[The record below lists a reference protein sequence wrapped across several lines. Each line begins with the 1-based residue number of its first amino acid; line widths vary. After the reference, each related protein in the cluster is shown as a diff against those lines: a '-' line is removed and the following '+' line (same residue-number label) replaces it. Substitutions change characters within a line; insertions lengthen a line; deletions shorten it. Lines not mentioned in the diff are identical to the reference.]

1 MTSPQARLDKIQTNT
16 LECMNIA
23 ADVMELLQ
31 TESHDAPS
39 LKAKCEHFLN
49 KIIESQVHHCRLS
62 DSQVVL
68 QSSLVILTQLL
79 CTDASRKARSTRL
92 LQPAK

>member
-1 MTSPQARLDKIQTNT
+1 MTSPQARLDKIQSNT

-39 LKAKCEHFLN
+39 LKAKCEQFLN
-49 KIIESQVHHCRLS
+49 KIIESQVRHHKTVAYLAAIFSSSQAVLLS
-62 DSQVVL
+62 P
-68 QSSLVILTQLL
+68 I
-79 CTDASRKARSTRL
+79 
-92 LQPAK
+92 